1 MTLGFEKILYPRGCS
16 VCAEMQILFFWCRG
30 YQYSSFQVR
39 EGCRDESAPLLGL
52 IFVRIS
58 KLESQVLEDR
68 AAVNEIN

>member
-1 MTLGFEKILYPRGCS
+1 
-16 VCAEMQILFFWCRG
+16 MQILFFWCRG